1 MLEVESLPFDVALR
15 GCRLRSAEGR
25 DPRDAGNAAAT
36 PRAIGEGVPGCIGGE
51 LNRPIAMTMPRG
63 LPNAALARE
72 RGVVELRIDAPLQ
85 PA

>member
-1 MLEVESLPFDVALR
+1 
-15 GCRLRSAEGR
+15 
-25 DPRDAGNAAAT
+25 
-36 PRAIGEGVPGCIGGE
+36 
-51 LNRPIAMTMPRG
+51 MTMPRG